1 MSTSAQSKAS
11 RLVTVRLEPATR
23 DRLDVLASTSD
34 RTLAQLIRYALTA
47 YFDGAS
53 VSPTVRE
60 TDESNSSRHTSV
72 RIPAALVQK
81 VEDLAKASRVTSSDV
96 IRTAIGIWLK
106 ATSPEVLGAPAVEST
121 VEPSVE
127 SGEVSA

>member
-23 DRLDVLASTSD
+23 DHLDVLASTSD

-72 RIPAALVQK
+72 RIPTALAQK

-121 VEPSVE
+121 VE